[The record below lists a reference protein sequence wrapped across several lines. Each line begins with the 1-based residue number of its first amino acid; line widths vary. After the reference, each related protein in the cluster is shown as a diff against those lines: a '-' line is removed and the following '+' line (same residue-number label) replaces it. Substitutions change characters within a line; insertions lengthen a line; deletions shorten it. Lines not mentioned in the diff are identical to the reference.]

1 MLFKYK
7 KLVIGTVAVPPKEIA
22 PILKYKNSFGEGVPY
37 GDPNS
42 GILFIANYFKF
53 KDGKAHIITKVI

>member
-1 MLFKYK
+1 VNAILFKYK
-7 KLVIGTVAVPPKEIA
+7 KLVIGSIVVPPKEIA

-42 GILFIANYFKF
+42 GIYLLFNY
-53 KDGKAHIITKVI
+53 